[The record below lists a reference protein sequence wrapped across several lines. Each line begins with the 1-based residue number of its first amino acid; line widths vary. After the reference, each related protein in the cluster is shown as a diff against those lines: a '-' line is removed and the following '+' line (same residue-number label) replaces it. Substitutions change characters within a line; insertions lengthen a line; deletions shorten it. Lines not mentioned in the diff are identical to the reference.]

1 MAMNTQ
7 KMVVGGIAAGVVLFV
22 LDFLSNTLILGDR
35 MTAAMDALNPAL
47 AANMESTSALVTFA
61 IIDLVFGLALVWL
74 YATIRPK
81 FGPGPKTAAIA
92 GVYLWLVTG
101 MVWASLVVMGL
112 FSWGLWFMGGAA
124 WLVTTVAATM
134 VGGMLYNE

>member
-1 MAMNTQ
+1 MNTQ

-47 AANMESTSALVTFA
+47 SANMESTSALVTFA

-92 GVYLWLVTG
+92 GVYFWLVTG

-112 FSWGLWFMGGAA
+112 FSWGLWFMGGAT
-124 WLVTTVAATM
+124 WLVTALAAAM
-134 VGGMLYNE
+134 VGGKLYNE